1 MLRPRKHISK
11 QELKEDTLVTF
22 YAKALKWVEDYR
34 MMLIGGAVAIVV
46 VVLGIFFY
54 FQSSEDAEKAAS
66 VELAKATR
74 IYESADIQNAIPLL
88 SNLVKNYGSTYSG
101 KLGRFYL
108 ANAFFQNKDYDN
120 AKTNFEKFVSGFS
133 GDSHFLAAA
142 QGGAA
147 ACLEQKGQYAAAA
160 EAYEKAADRYDEAVL
175 APQFLFKA
183 ARSYELAGQKAKS
196 ITMYKRVM
204 EKYPKSPEKDDAQ
217 TQLSLLEP

>member
-1 MLRPRKHISK
+1 MLRPRKHITK

-34 MMLIGGAVAIVV
+34 MLLIGSAVAVV
-46 VVLGIFFY
+46 VIILGVFFY

-74 IYESADIQNAIPLL
+74 IYESADIANAIPVL
-88 SNLVKNYGSTYSG
+88 SNLVKNYGSSYSG

-108 ANAFFQNKDYDN
+108 ANAFFQIKDYDN
-120 AKTNFEKFVSGFS
+120 ARTNFEKFVSGFS
-133 GDSHFLAAA
+133 GDKHFLAAA

-160 EAYEKAADRYDEAVL
+160 EAYEKAADRYDESVL
-175 APQFLFKA
+175 APQFLYKA
-183 ARSYELAGQKAKS
+183 GRCYELAGQKAKS
-196 ITMYKRVM
+196 RAFYKSVI

-217 TQLSLLEP
+217 TQLAMLEP